1 MQTAH
6 CYYWD
11 FQACSLSLSHTTANN
26 KLTFYFFKIRVYK
39 SCGQEC
45 LRSQIMFLNSSSFY
59 LPSATKYIRGFFQ
72 HFQLLFLM
80 FLLRRLPSLSVIVI
94 LVWIVIRSD
103 LDQSPFPTSANITP
117 CTIPYLLLT
126 CKGRKLRQ
134 KWLNIRLSV
143 FHQLFWV
150 IDQVWT
156 GHSKDPIN
164 NQKRKKKKDNANS
177 QQSSRG
183 VA

>member
-1 MQTAH
+1 M
-6 CYYWD
+6 C
-11 FQACSLSLSHTTANN
+11 F
-26 KLTFYFFKIRVYK
+26 K

-45 LRSQIMFLNSSSFY
+45 LRSQIMFCNSSSVYVY
-59 LPSATKYIRGFFQ
+59 LSSATKYVRGFFK

-80 FLLRRLPSLSVIVI
+80 FLLRRLLSLSVIVI
-94 LVWIVIRSD
+94 LVWTVIRSD
-103 LDQSPFPTSANITP
+103 LDQSPFSTSANIIP

-143 FHQLFWV
+143 FHQLFQV

-156 GHSKDPIN
+156 GHNEDPIS
-164 NQKRKKKKDNANS
+164 NQKK
-177 QQSSRG
+177 
-183 VA
+183 